1 MSRTEVYCTAPWNG
15 LTIREDG
22 HVRTCCVG
30 ETSLG
35 NLNEQT
41 IESIES
47 GPVLA
52 ELRKTMLSSKPHQ
65 NCRSCV
71 AHENHSGLA
80 SLRQHY
86 LRYYP
91 NTENLKLQFLDIR
104 WNNIC
109 NLGCMY
115 CNPTFSSVWSNR
127 LNPAQKNVP
136 VKTYQDDVLLWI
148 LNKAADVKEI
158 MLVGGEPMLMKQN
171 YALLAKLPMDSKI
184 SIITNLSYDLE
195 NLPCIDDLL
204 RRPQDN
210 VVWNVSLENTGKQ
223 FEYVRSGAQWAQVE
237 KNLKY
242 ISNKWPVTV
251 NAVYS
256 VFSAFGLIDTVQA
269 IHRSGIKKM
278 NLVPI
283 NQNASIDMADMPLEI
298 KKLALAQ
305 LIKAQEWHQDQLHPE
320 DRFLYPFVGFDE
332 LKTMLQSDSKN
343 IITWATFEKSID
355 QYDQWGQIK
364 FHQLWPEVFELMKKY
379 LK

>member
-1 MSRTEVYCTAPWNG
+1 MSKTEVYCTAPWNG

-22 HVRTCCVG
+22 HVRTCCEG
-30 ETSLG
+30 ATSLG

-52 ELRKTMLSSKPHQ
+52 ELRQAMLSSTPHQ
-65 NCRSCV
+65 NCRKCV
-71 AHENHSGLA
+71 AHEKRSGLA

-91 NTENLKLQFLDIR
+91 NAENLKLQFLDIR

-115 CNPTFSSVWSNR
+115 CEPAFSSTWSNR
-127 LNPAQKNVP
+127 LNPTQKNVP
-136 VKTYQDDVLLWI
+136 VKTYQDNLLDWVLSR
-148 LNKAADVKEI
+148 AGDVKEI

-171 YALLAKLPMDSKI
+171 YALLAKLPLDSKI

-195 NLPCIDDLL
+195 HLPCINDLL
-204 RRPQDN
+204 RRPKDN
-210 VVWNVSLENTGKQ
+210 VVWNISLENTGQQ

-237 KNLKY
+237 HNLKY
-242 ISNKWPVTV
+242 VSSRWPTVIS
-251 NAVYS
+251 AVYS
-256 VFSAFGLIDTVQA
+256 VFSAFTLVDTVKA
-269 IHRSGIKKM
+269 IHQAGIQKM

-283 NQNASIDMADMPLEI
+283 SKNASVDLSNMPLAI
-298 KKLALAQ
+298 KKLALDQLVEAQ
-305 LIKAQEWHQDQLHPE
+305 KWHQEQLHPE
-320 DRFLYPFVGFDE
+320 DRLLYPFVGFDE
-332 LKTMLQSDSKN
+332 LKNMLQTDSKN
-343 IITWATFEKSID
+343 PVTWDNFQNSIT
-355 QYDQWGQIK
+355 QYDQWNQIK